1 MPKAGTN
8 CAETPD
14 LVTSLSR
21 NMRKTSAIDVNK
33 VGSDEDNM
41 YATQSTTPE
50 TVKTELKSVGAV
62 IRQQECCSPII
73 YNDSTITLRSEH
85 SNV

>member
-8 CAETPD
+8 STETPD

-21 NMRKTSAIDVNK
+21 NICTTSTIDVKK
-33 VGSDEDNM
+33 VCSAEDSM

-50 TVKTELKSVGAV
+50 TEKTTLKSVGAV
-62 IRQQECCSPII
+62 IRLQECCSPKI
-73 YNDSTITLRSEH
+73 YNDSTINLRSEH
-85 SNV
+85 NNV